1 MSFIYTYIERLNIK
15 GTTMKILCNILL
27 LPAKLIFIIGYVLST
42 LGVIFASIFEV
53 LSNVILGKIISI
65 CIIIILASSILYGSK
80 LTDNS
85 ALSAAL
91 IFFSITVVTALVPI
105 LFKGLQSFFKKGLSF
120 WF

>member
-1 MSFIYTYIERLNIK
+1 MR
-15 GTTMKILCNILL
+15 KIGNILL
-27 LPAKLIFIIGYVLST
+27 LPIKLILLLGLTISTIGL
-42 LGVIFASIFEV
+42 IFASIFEA

-65 CIIIILASSILYGSK
+65 CIIIVLASSILYGSK

-85 ALSAAL
+85 ALSVGL
-91 IFFSITVVTALVPI
+91 IFFSITIVIAIIPV

>member
-27 LPAKLIFIIGYVLST
+27 LPVKLVFIIGYVLST

-53 LSNVILGKIISI
+53 LSNMILGKFISI

-85 ALSAAL
+85 ALSVGL
-91 IFFSITVVTALVPI
+91 IFFSITIVIAIIPVLI
-105 LFKGLQSFFKKGLSF
+105 KGLQSFFKKGLSF